1 MGKRALVVDDEVAA
15 CSLIRDGLSSSG
27 IDAVV
32 VTKSYEAADYLR
44 KEKFLVVLLDFR
56 MPTPDGSE
64 IAREMRRGG
73 FNQMTPIIMLSEDQE
88 LKAVSQGFQAGAN
101 FFVYKPIDKGRL
113 MMVIRAAQGAIEH
126 ETRRFRRV
134 PFRSRVDV
142 RSGEIETSGE
152 TINVSMDG
160 MLLRAS
166 RVIPRGAAVH
176 VSLHLAAGMKPV
188 VGMGSVMRTTG
199 ENEMAIRLN
208 RMSIAEN
215 CRLQEFLLPMIL
227 QDRPEASPPAS

>member
-32 VTKSYEAADYLR
+32 VTKSCEAADYLR

-142 RSGEIETSGE
+142 RSGEIEMSGE

-188 VGMGSVMRTTG
+188 VGMGSVMRTAG

>member
-1 MGKRALVVDDEVAA
+1 MQKRALIVDDEAAA
-15 CSLIRDGLSSSG
+15 CQLIRDGLLSSG
-27 IDAVV
+27 IDAVIV
-32 VTKSYEAADYLR
+32 MNGREAAELLR

-56 MPTPDGSE
+56 MPSPDGTE
-64 IAREMRRGG
+64 IAREMRSGG

-88 LKAVSQGFQAGAN
+88 LRAVSQGFQAGAN
-101 FFVYKPIDKGRL
+101 FFLYKPIDKSRL
-113 MMVIRAAQGAIEH
+113 LKVIRAAQGAIEH

-142 RSGEIETSGE
+142 RSGEIEASGE

-160 MLLRAS
+160 MLLHANRL
-166 RVIPRGAAVH
+166 IPRGAAVH
-176 VSLHLAAGMKPV
+176 VSLHLATGMRPV
-188 VGMGSVMRTTG
+188 VGMGSVMRTVG

-208 RMSIAEN
+208 RLSIAEN

-227 QDRPEASPPAS
+227 QERPEMSPPAA